1 MILSIKHKQI
11 TDMES
16 SLMIARGE
24 GRRSGDLGVG
34 GYNGNIWN
42 GGEWA
47 PTVQHM
53 DLCMI
58 ASLSEQYKLKK
69 HCKSSIIKK
78 NNKNKTRFN
87 RRFNNLS
94 GL

>member
-1 MILSIKHKQI
+1 
-11 TDMES
+11 
-16 SLMIARGE
+16 MIARGE
-24 GRRSGDLGVG
+24 GRRSGVVGDLGVG

-42 GGEWA
+42 GGEWV

-53 DLCMI
+53 NLCMI